1 MRVAAL
7 FRYPVKGFSREAC
20 DVLDVLPGGRIAGD
34 RVLGLRFNDARV
46 ADDAWGTKVD
56 MVALVHTPGLA
67 PLDVSFD
74 HATLR
79 LGIRLGD
86 NVLIDDVM
94 DDNGR
99 RRFASVIEHYLSSL
113 DESPV
118 GARAA
123 PFPLRV
129 VGDGITPRYQ
139 DREPGYTT
147 LHGRGSLAALAVTVD
162 EAPGITERRFRS
174 NVAVD
179 GLDAWEE
186 QRWVGRRLRIGEVEF
201 DVANPVTRCL
211 ATHANPLSGKRDLPI
226 MPTLLRVFPSE
237 RPTFAV
243 MMTSERGGRI
253 RVGDRVE
260 PTAGRAA

>member
-7 FRYPVKGFSREAC
+7 YRYPVKGFTREEC
-20 DVLDVLPGGRIAGD
+20 DALDILPGGRVAGD
-34 RVLGLRFNDARV
+34 RVLGLRFNDAPTT
-46 ADDAWGTKVD
+46 DDAWGTKLHL
-56 MVALVHTPGLA
+56 VALVHTPGLA
-67 PLDVSFD
+67 PLDVRFD
-74 HATLR
+74 HRTLR
-79 LGIRLGD
+79 LRIRLAD
-86 NVLIDDVM
+86 EVLLDDVL
-94 DDNGR
+94 DDAGR
-99 RRFASVIEHYLSSL
+99 RRFAAVIERYLQGL
-113 DESPV
+113 DESPI
-118 GARAA
+118 ASRAA

-129 VGDGITPRYQ
+129 VGDGVTPRYQ

-147 LHGRGSLAALAVTVD
+147 LHGRGSLAALAREVA
-162 EAPGITERRFRS
+162 EAPDLAERRFRS

-186 QRWVGRRLRIGEVEF
+186 QRWVGRRVRIGEVEY

-226 MPTLLRVFPSE
+226 MTTLLAMYPSE

-260 PTAGRAA
+260 PID